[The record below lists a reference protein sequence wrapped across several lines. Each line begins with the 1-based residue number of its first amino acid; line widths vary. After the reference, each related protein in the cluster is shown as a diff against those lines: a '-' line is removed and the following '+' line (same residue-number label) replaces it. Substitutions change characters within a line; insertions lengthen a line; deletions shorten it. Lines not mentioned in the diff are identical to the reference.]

1 MQGLGRQTIVVGM
14 KQIASIS
21 LVLALMLSG
30 CSGVPSE
37 EPETTTGPIVAP
49 VEPAVTL
56 PPLGAGQDAAAL
68 DQTTEAEKAAAEAPM
83 AEGRPLGLV
92 TVALGPPAEQGF
104 WLKSALVAEAGKG
117 WVVTATGA
125 MVAVDLLP
133 AEGAAQL
140 SLAAFRALD
149 LALTDLPEVLVYAQ

>member
-1 MQGLGRQTIVVGM
+1 
-14 KQIASIS
+14 
-21 LVLALMLSG
+21 
-30 CSGVPSE
+30 
-37 EPETTTGPIVAP
+37 
-49 VEPAVTL
+49 
-56 PPLGAGQDAAAL
+56 
-68 DQTTEAEKAAAEAPM
+68 
-83 AEGRPLGLV
+83 LGLV